1 MSARTTECPCHSL
14 FYKPTQEERIML
26 SEVAVMTRLLNKKHH
41 DPWTRPELERD
52 IGGDMLDLSD
62 ALVNL
67 TEQLVTVS
75 RAARRTAELAEL
87 F

>member
-1 MSARTTECPCHSL
+1 
-14 FYKPTQEERIML
+14 ML

-67 TEQLVTVS
+67 DRAGLINLTEQLVTVS